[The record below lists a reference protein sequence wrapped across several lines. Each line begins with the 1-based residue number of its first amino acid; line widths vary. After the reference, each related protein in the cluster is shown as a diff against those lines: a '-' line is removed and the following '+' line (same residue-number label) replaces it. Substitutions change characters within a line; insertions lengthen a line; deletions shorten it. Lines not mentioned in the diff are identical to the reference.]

1 MSSVVFVGSRL
12 DIRCHLKDADM
23 VLMAFAR
30 HNIQYRKKYTSMKIG
45 YPSTITFVGVHVDG
59 TQNEMSD
66 LVADIH
72 EMCRGSVI
80 GNVYLMTGTHKPRR
94 KQMEIKKDPGVEE
107 DSTFET
113 EPDIL

>member
-1 MSSVVFVGSRL
+1 M
-12 DIRCHLKDADM
+12 
-23 VLMAFAR
+23 
-30 HNIQYRKKYTSMKIG
+30 
-45 YPSTITFVGVHVDG
+45 PSEGCGHG
-59 TQNEMSD
+59 AND